1 MFCERKW
8 GSRGVVSWEI
18 GLPIWDSCMC
28 IFVSSPYYIRP
39 ERVHL
44 SAHALLIFTR
54 LLFQLISIPS
64 LNMESDQSIEAIQSA
79 IRPLS
84 AMTLAIG
91 IGLLSLS
98 QKTTPLYLRITVFS
112 LVAFAFYYVDEISPY
127 YVVNDYFAR
136 FIFIVS
142 LTFLHNRA
150 LSARLIFDLHSGQ
163 HTCSMC
169 FLLLQRHAKD
179 G

>member
-1 MFCERKW
+1 VHLRK
-8 GSRGVVSWEI
+8 
-18 GLPIWDSCMC
+18 L
-28 IFVSSPYYIRP
+28 PYYIRP

-98 QKTTPLYLRITVFS
+98 QKNYTS
-112 LVAFAFYYVDEISPY
+112 LP
-127 YVVNDYFAR
+127 
-136 FIFIVS
+136 
-142 LTFLHNRA
+142 
-150 LSARLIFDLHSGQ
+150 
-163 HTCSMC
+163 
-169 FLLLQRHAKD
+169 
-179 G
+179 